1 VVICRSGAEADF
13 RVNGDVRDAIQCLK
27 FDGVKTA
34 LICTQGAPLAHDSI
48 KDLEIAQVCPPHI
61 HTAHFPNT
69 TNPTT
74 VLLSFF
80 WPEREMVCVIFQR
93 VSCFPRFC
101 PKRRAHF
108 LRVNSMVFSH
118 RQHFN
123 AVITPGGSPGVA
135 SEELSGLLGRLGDF
149 PSDRCIYVGTSGLE
163 AATKLGMMAIKW
175 TGDQG
180 DVVRALEAACETSLV
195 SACTKISLFH
205 RPLGMLPTRTVVS
218 ALPTLLVAILFL
230 ACYFA
235 VNHAYETV
243 SFVSWMRGGA
253 HIQNNK
259 CGGNQKPKASTRTFC
274 MSERGKSKSELRKS
288 KIQTHTEHKPD
299 PKPARVVLSS
309 IRHLAIAGL
318 ELPGLQ
324 VNFAWTRDIYA
335 GVLWKNSK
343 DCTRE
348 DEAK

>member
-1 VVICRSGAEADF
+1 MAYGLAQQREGEEERYVPPYHVVVFEAKDVVFRSGAEADF

-48 KDLEIAQVCPPHI
+48 KDLEIA
-61 HTAHFPNT
+61 
-69 TNPTT
+69 
-74 VLLSFF
+74 
-80 WPEREMVCVIFQR
+80 
-93 VSCFPRFC
+93 
-101 PKRRAHF
+101 
-108 LRVNSMVFSH
+108 
-118 RQHFN
+118 QHFN

-175 TGDQG
+175 TGDQD
-180 DVVRALEAACETSLV
+180 DVVRALEAACETSL
-195 SACTKISLFH
+195 
-205 RPLGMLPTRTVVS
+205 
-218 ALPTLLVAILFL
+218 
-230 ACYFA
+230 
-235 VNHAYETV
+235 
-243 SFVSWMRGGA
+243 
-253 HIQNNK
+253 
-259 CGGNQKPKASTRTFC
+259 
-274 MSERGKSKSELRKS
+274 
-288 KIQTHTEHKPD
+288 
-299 PKPARVVLSS
+299 
-309 IRHLAIAGL
+309 
-318 ELPGLQ
+318 